1 MALDRTTDDDL
12 LRRAARGHDAALQA
26 LVGRHLH
33 PAWRL
38 ALVTAPTAGVAR
50 DAAVA
55 GVVDGFAAAL
65 DDDRRPPVAPPL
77 RVRVVS
83 ATRGAAL
90 SGTTT
95 VVGDRGET
103 AAAPSGAASSGLALD
118 AFRALPERARTALW
132 LVDVEGGT
140 PAQAAPILGVEAGPA
155 SAMVARARDALR
167 ARLAA
172 DAAATA
178 EGRRCARA
186 MAKLPALAGG
196 QLDAADRSRLQAHA
210 ERCTTCAEIVAVVAH
225 PRHALRAL
233 IGPVPAGLDVAIA
246 ERWDAVVSEHR
257 RVLLAP
263 WSERTLGA
271 VAAAVFM
278 LGIAGAALV
287 SGRDDT
293 ATQLAAPIDAS
304 GIGGGGAAA
313 EEEEPIV
320 EAPAPRPAV
329 RPSVATTPP
338 PADVGSSKPVT
349 AAPAAT
355 GDERPSAVDAAPTPP
370 APRPAGDAP
379 APPPPPPPPDPA
391 PEAASPASQV
401 NVSVLGSDGVAVGL
415 GDCTGANV
423 LGTAIGCDPATGAPL
438 DVTIETGGLLPPISL
453 P

>member
-1 MALDRTTDDDL
+1 MGLDRTTDDDL
-12 LRRAARGHDAALQA
+12 LRRAGRGHDAALQA

-38 ALVTAPTAGVAR
+38 ALVTAPTRGAAR

-55 GVVDGFAAAL
+55 GVVDAFAAAL

-90 SGTTT
+90 SGTAT
-95 VVGDRGET
+95 VAGDGGET
-103 AAAPSGAASSGLALD
+103 AAAPTPTATSSLALD
-118 AFRALPERARTALW
+118 AFRALPERSRTALW

-155 SAMVARARDALR
+155 SAMVARSRDALR
-167 ARLAA
+167 ARLAS

-186 MAKLPALAGG
+186 MAKLPGLAGG
-196 QLDAADRSRLQAHA
+196 DLDAADRSRLEAHA
-210 ERCTTCAEIVAVVAH
+210 GRCTTCAEIVAVVAH

-233 IGPVPAGLDVAIA
+233 VGPLPAGLDVAIA
-246 ERWDAVVSEHR
+246 ERWAAIIAEHR

-263 WSERTLGA
+263 WSERTIGA

-278 LGIAGAALV
+278 LGIAGVALV
-287 SGRDDT
+287 SARDDT
-293 ATQLAAPIDAS
+293 STQLAAPVDAS
-304 GIGGGGAAA
+304 GIGGGG
-313 EEEEPIV
+313 
-320 EAPAPRPAV
+320 EAPDEEAPIADAPARPPAV
-329 RPSVATTPP
+329 RPVVVAPPP
-338 PADVGSSKPVT
+338 PAAVGPSKPAPVAPVVT
-349 AAPAAT
+349 NTDGPRAVAA
-355 GDERPSAVDAAPTPP
+355 PP
-370 APRPAGDAP
+370 APPAPPTP
-379 APPPPPPPPDPA
+379 ARDTPPPPPPPPPA
-391 PEAASPASQV
+391 PEAVGTGTQV
-401 NVSVLGSDGVAVGL
+401 NVNVLGSDGVAVGV
-415 GDCTGANV
+415 GDCTGVNV